1 MCKELY
7 PNATLVVGGYH
18 ATAVPED
25 FLDDEI
31 PVDFII
37 RGEGEIALRNI
48 ITQNGRDLPKVIMGT
63 PLNMTEEK
71 PLRYDLYPYK
81 TDELYISLSRGC
93 FHRCAFCVQSD
104 DFPNPYR
111 KMDIDNIKDKI
122 VRATEY
128 FPIKRLLFSDP
139 IFGIDMK
146 GTEQLVEFLSNKY
159 PHYTYWAETRIDRT
173 TEDLIKCLSKLKI
186 DLHFGVE
193 SLAEDTLLNLMTKTK
208 NAEQYNEAF
217 FKTIEYCQKYNVL
230 GLFGFIMNYPGE
242 KAESSRYTMQQLKKV
257 TSLYDKLNVTF
268 HINPYA
274 LYPGNEIYN
283 RRFELAESRGFKFE
297 NDYWWKSDEPDIRQ
311 RSENCL
317 ASSSIEKS
325 YSEGRFYWHKTKN
338 ELLRKYVSMYNYKA
352 YKFYQRAE
360 VKDVIYSIKG
370 EDAEIKE
377 WEIDLISH
385 YRYITSNYLERYNT
399 WLNEK
404 KPLWNDVFY
413 KAYLF
418 ITYNAQRKILSSY
431 KENIEIRV
439 FIADVEKTLET
450 EYKKNIELN
459 RGEGDSLKIRFLDEK
474 YQLYQNGK
482 LKHIQVKDE

>member
-1 MCKELY
+1 M
-7 PNATLVVGGYH
+7 
-18 ATAVPED
+18 
-25 FLDDEI
+25 
-31 PVDFII
+31 
-37 RGEGEIALRNI
+37 
-48 ITQNGRDLPKVIMGT
+48 
-63 PLNMTEEK
+63 
-71 PLRYDLYPYK
+71 RYDLYPYK

-257 TSLYDKLNVTF
+257 TFLYDKLNVTF

-283 RRFELAESRGFKFE
+283 RRFELAESRGFTTKEIFKRMSE
-297 NDYWWKSDEPDIRQ
+297 YSFIQEMNSSANVCTKIIFKKPRIIRYG
-311 RSENCL
+311 
-317 ASSSIEKS
+317 I
-325 YSEGRFYWHKTKN
+325 
-338 ELLRKYVSMYNYKA
+338 
-352 YKFYQRAE
+352 E
-360 VKDVIYSIKG
+360 VKNVGY
-370 EDAEIKE
+370 
-377 WEIDLISH
+377 WES
-385 YRYITSNYLERYNT
+385 E
-399 WLNEK
+399 
-404 KPLWNDVFY
+404 
-413 KAYLF
+413 
-418 ITYNAQRKILSSY
+418 
-431 KENIEIRV
+431 RV
-439 FIADVEKTLET
+439 FIPEKNVIITQRKEPMGPFKYLVVIYVLEKDNQGTKFTYIEEFDVCDNYQNEVEKI
-450 EYKKNIELN
+450 YSDISKKVNPILQ
-459 RGEGDSLKIRFLDEK
+459 KITDYFNSE
-474 YQLYQNGK
+474 
-482 LKHIQVKDE
+482 HILQ